1 MNTFDSLPLN
11 SGNPSASPQLIDLV
25 DRLKKIG
32 KDLQD
37 LTSHIESTI
46 ESSDQLTLA
55 KSDPRYNE
63 LLLMHLRTR
72 VMSMISGV
80 DQAVNITESMQPEEH
95 GPVVLN

>member
-1 MNTFDSLPLN
+1 MNTFESLPLN
-11 SGNPSASPQLIDLV
+11 SGNASAPSQLIDLV

-32 KDLQD
+32 KDLED
-37 LTSHIESTI
+37 LTTHIESTM

-80 DQAVNITESMQPEEH
+80 DQAVNITESMKPDESSS
-95 GPVVLN
+95 VVLN

>member
-1 MNTFDSLPLN
+1 MNTFESLPLN
-11 SGNPSASPQLIDLV
+11 SGNPAAPSQLIDLV

-32 KDLQD
+32 KDLED
-37 LTSHIESTI
+37 LTTHIESTI

-80 DQAVNITESMQPEEH
+80 DQAVNITESMKPDESSV
-95 GPVVLN
+95 VVLN